1 MRALLATLLT
11 IAASPA
17 MAQEA
22 TATTMPQSWAS
33 LLPLVVIFMI
43 FYFLLIRPQQRRFR
57 EHQAVLSN
65 LKKGDMVVTGG
76 GKIGKVLKV
85 VDDVVQVELAP
96 GVEVKVLKSTI
107 SGLHGASKVAAT
119 ETKAPAKTA
128 AKKKNAAVKN
138 DNIVP
143 SKEDVANDN

>member
-1 MRALLATLLT
+1 MRTLAPVLMLLA
-11 IAASPA
+11 AAPA

-22 TATTMPQSWAS
+22 VDTGSANAPMAQSYAS
-33 LLPLVVIFMI
+33 MLPLVMIFVI
-43 FYFLLIRPQQRRFR
+43 FYFLLIRPQQKRFKQ
-57 EHQAVLSN
+57 HQVVLSN

-76 GKIGKVLKV
+76 GKIGKITKV
-85 VDDVVQVELAP
+85 ADDVVTVELAP

-107 SGLHGASKVAAT
+107 SGLHGVPVASAKAAT
-119 ETKAPAKTA
+119 
-128 AKKKNAAVKN
+128 KKKNPAVKN

>member
-1 MRALLATLLT
+1 MRTVAASLMSL
-11 IAASPA
+11 IAAPA
-17 MAQEA
+17 VAQEVVESSANAPMAQSW
-22 TATTMPQSWAS
+22 TSIMP
-33 LLPLVVIFMI
+33 LLVIFFI
-43 FYFLLIRPQQRRFR
+43 FYFLLIRPQQKRFKQ
-57 EHQAVLSN
+57 HQQLLSN

-85 VDDVVQVELAP
+85 VDDVVHVELAP

-107 SGLHGASKVAAT
+107 SGLHGIPAASVK
-119 ETKAPAKTA
+119 PA
-128 AKKKNAAVKN
+128 KKNAAVKN

>member
-1 MRALLATLLT
+1 MRFVAAMSALLLSA
-11 IAASPA
+11 PA
-17 MAQEA
+17 LAQEA
-22 TATTMPQSWAS
+22 AAPAAGMTQGTWAS
-33 LLPLVVIFMI
+33 MLPLAIIFVIFYI
-43 FYFLLIRPQQRRFR
+43 LLIRPQQKRFK
-57 EHQAVLSN
+57 EHQQVLSN

-85 VDDVVQVELAP
+85 VDDVVHVELAP

-107 SGLHGASKVAAT
+107 SGLHGVKTEAPVAASK
-119 ETKAPAKTA
+119 
-128 AKKKNAAVKN
+128 KKGAEKN

>member
-1 MRALLATLLT
+1 MRTLIIGLMSLT
-11 IAASPA
+11 AAPA
-17 MAQEA
+17 FAQEA
-22 TATTMPQSWAS
+22 AADPSQNWAS
-33 LLPLVVIFMI
+33 ILPLVMIFFI
-43 FYFLLIRPQQRRFR
+43 FYFLLIRPQQKRFKQ
-57 EHQAVLSN
+57 HQVTLAA

-85 VDDVVQVELAP
+85 EDDVVHVELAP

-107 SGLHGASKVAAT
+107 SGLHGVPVASV
-119 ETKAPAKTA
+119 KAA
-128 AKKKNAAVKN
+128 AKKKNPAVKN